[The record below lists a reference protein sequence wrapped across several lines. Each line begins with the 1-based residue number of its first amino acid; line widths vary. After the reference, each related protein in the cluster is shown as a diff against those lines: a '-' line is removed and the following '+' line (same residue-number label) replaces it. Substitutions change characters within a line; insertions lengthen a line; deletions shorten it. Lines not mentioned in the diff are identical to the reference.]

1 MRGGE
6 RLNVHTLL
14 TLSLILAFIFVK
26 WSKMLEH
33 LKNIYIRPQ
42 SRCTDP
48 ASRTDRPRGR
58 CTEPASEPDFL
69 SFGLDAP
76 QAQTQIIK
84 SVFMFVTYKHMS
96 NNYLASFASVASQ
109 SVQTVCV
116 FKGEGAERKML
127 RKRFW

>member
-1 MRGGE
+1 MTILKHHFVSNEIQTSNFSYLGSNIRIDVFSNFLLRGGE

-42 SRCTDP
+42 SRCTNP

-69 SFGLDAP
+69 
-76 QAQTQIIK
+76 
-84 SVFMFVTYKHMS
+84 
-96 NNYLASFASVASQ
+96 
-109 SVQTVCV
+109 
-116 FKGEGAERKML
+116 
-127 RKRFW
+127 